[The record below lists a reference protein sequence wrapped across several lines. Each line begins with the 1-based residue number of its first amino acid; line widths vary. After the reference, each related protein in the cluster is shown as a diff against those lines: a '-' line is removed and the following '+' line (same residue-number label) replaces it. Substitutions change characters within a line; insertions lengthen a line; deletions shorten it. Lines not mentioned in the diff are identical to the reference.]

1 MKQVLTTMCRQLS
14 ICTALAFSLTLPVYA
29 QTPVQEKI
37 PVEKFFK
44 NSQINGVRFS
54 PDGKNLAMITAGEND
69 RLGLVVMDLTSLTP
83 KILARYE
90 KNDITFF
97 SWVNNNRLVFGIGD
111 RKIGAGEVFKGSGL
125 FAVNKDG
132 SEFRQL
138 IETMGNSGKF
148 RILTSRHYFI
158 STTGLENSE
167 DVFVGRGTGTKQN
180 PSETILKLNTLT
192 GYNESIQTP
201 PNSVGFLA
209 DMSGEVRIA
218 ITSVDDKT
226 AIYYKDANE
235 KPWRKLTD
243 YDSKKEDGFSPSFIA
258 PDGQLY
264 VTANNGQDTQSV
276 YRYDLEKNK
285 IDSTPIVSAKGFDFA
300 GRFIFNKK
308 QNKLLGIQYETD
320 APATMWLDDK
330 YKIIQKKIDAVLP
343 NTVNLLSVAENADSD
358 VLVVNSFSDIHPG
371 SVLLYNT
378 NTEKFTPIGD
388 SFPEVDS
395 KKMSYQDFI
404 RIKVRDGLEIPAY
417 LTLPRNSTGKNL
429 PMVVMVHGG
438 PYVRGGHWGW
448 NPQTQFLASRGY
460 AVLEPDFRG
469 SQGYGKN
476 LFKSGWKQWGLGMQD
491 DVTDATK
498 WAIEKGYADPKR
510 ICIAGASYGGYAVL
524 MGLIKEPDLY
534 RCGIS
539 WVGVS
544 DINLLY
550 DITWSDQEG
559 SAWQRFGMPILIGD
573 QQKDA
578 AQLKA
583 TSPVEQAQRL
593 TKPLILA
600 YGAADR
606 RVPLVHGEKF
616 KNAAP
621 TGAKIEWITY
631 PEEAHGWR
639 LLKNNVDFWTRVEKF
654 LEENTAVK

>member
-1 MKQVLTTMCRQLS
+1 MKQVLTTMRRQLS
-14 ICTALAFSLTLPVYA
+14 VCAIIAFGLTTSAHA

-54 PDGKNLAMITAGEND
+54 PDGKNMAMLTAGEND
-69 RLGLVVMDLTSLTP
+69 RLGLVVMDLANLTP

-90 KNDITFF
+90 KNDVTFF
-97 SWVNNNRLVFGIGD
+97 SWVNNTRLVFGVGD
-111 RKIGAGEVFKGSGL
+111 RKLGEGEVFKGSGL

-158 STTGLENSE
+158 GTTGVENSD

-180 PSETILKLNTLT
+180 PTETILKLNTVT
-192 GYNESIQTP
+192 GYSESIQTP
-201 PNSVGFLA
+201 PNSTGFLA
-209 DMSGEVRIA
+209 DMSGEVRIT
-218 ITSVDDKT
+218 ITSLDDKT
-226 AIYYKDANE
+226 AIYYKDSTE
-235 KPWRKLTD
+235 KPWRKLTEFNGR
-243 YDSKKEDGFSPSFIA
+243 KEDGFSPSFIA
-258 PDGQLY
+258 PDGKLY

-276 YRYDLEKNK
+276 YRYDLEKNQ
-285 IDSTPIVSAKGFDFA
+285 IEANPVVSAKGFDFA

-330 YKIIQKKIDAVLP
+330 YKVIQKKIDTALP
-343 NTVNLLSVAENADSD
+343 NTVNLLSVAEDADSD
-358 VLVVNSFSDIHPG
+358 ILVVNSFSDIHPG
-371 SVLLYNT
+371 SVLLYNSK
-378 NTEKFTPIGD
+378 TEKFTPIGD
-388 SFPEVDS
+388 SYPEVDS
-395 KKMSYQDFI
+395 KKMSYQDFM
-404 RIKVRDGLEIPAY
+404 RIKVRDGMEIPAY

-578 AQLKA
+578 VQLKA

-606 RVPLVHGEKF
+606 RVPLIHGEKF
-616 KNAAP
+616 KKAAP
-621 TGAKIEWITY
+621 ADAKIEWITY

-639 LLKNNVDFWTRVEKF
+639 LLKNNVDFWTKVEKF
-654 LEENTAVK
+654 LEENTSVK